1 MRPLVSVAVVTIFSS
16 LSFAQATR
24 PSVPPQTPRQALLEV
39 IKAKDPAAAIE
50 RHLPELTK
58 KYWAAHLKDVPSIMG
73 AAIGSAMA
81 GSVLADDGVGFD
93 MATSSSGFET
103 FTAGSVLLRD
113 RDARSGTVAELR
125 IDSDDFAGNE
135 DTMDLS
141 LHVTGT
147 DGEPVPLPIQPPTVR
162 LTMKLELG
170 VWRFEEVDFT
180 SRLPLADLAF
190 VKQSARQQAGMN
202 QLMITNTVNDVV
214 AAETKYLQRN
224 SGRGFTCSLAQ
235 LGPSDK
241 QSDEAKMWD
250 GTLLFA
256 QKKGYKLQL
265 TDCTASGFH
274 VDALP
279 QQSGQPFFCADQ
291 RDR

>member
-1 MRPLVSVAVVTIFSS
+1 
-16 LSFAQATR
+16 
-24 PSVPPQTPRQALLEV
+24 
-39 IKAKDPAAAIE
+39 
-50 RHLPELTK
+50 
-58 KYWAAHLKDVPSIMG
+58 
-73 AAIGSAMA
+73 
-81 GSVLADDGVGFD
+81 
-93 MATSSSGFET
+93 
-103 FTAGSVLLRD
+103 
-113 RDARSGTVAELR
+113 
-125 IDSDDFAGNE
+125 
-135 DTMDLS
+135 
-141 LHVTGT
+141 
-147 DGEPVPLPIQPPTVR
+147 
-162 LTMKLELG
+162 MKLELG

-291 RDR
+291 SGVVKKSNKGAADCFASGEPVREDNADQPSPH